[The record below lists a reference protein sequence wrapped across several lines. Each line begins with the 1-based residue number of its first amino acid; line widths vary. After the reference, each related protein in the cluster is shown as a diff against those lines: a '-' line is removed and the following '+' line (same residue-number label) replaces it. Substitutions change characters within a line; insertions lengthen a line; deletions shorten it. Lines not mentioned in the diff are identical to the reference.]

1 MILRFL
7 KFIPSNLKIV
17 TNSSTSIV
25 MSAEEFWSAGLHF
38 FHPHHDQHGNQQLT
52 VTGLRSS
59 YGLFGVSP
67 TICSIIWELL
77 NEIHP
82 QGAQP
87 EHLLYALLFLKNY
100 GTEEINSSVAGV
112 SAKTFRKWCWQYI
125 NLIAFHLD
133 LVSGRH

>member
-1 MILRFL
+1 MTPNFTIF
-7 KFIPSNLKIV
+7 KIHSIKKIV
-17 TNSSTSIV
+17 DNFFDFQV
-25 MSAEEFWSAGLHF
+25 MSAEEFWSAGLYF

-52 VTGLRSS
+52 VTGFRSFS
-59 YGLFGVSP
+59 GLFGVSP

-82 QGAQP
+82 HGAQP
-87 EHLLYALLFLKNY
+87 EHLLYALLFLK
-100 GTEEINSSVAGV
+100 TEEINSSVAGV

-125 NLIAFHLD
+125 NLIAFHLE